1 MNFDFGDEI
10 LRYLLL
16 QVLFMFNFISFE
28 RLLTAS
34 FLTSVHGLPIYA
46 IIFTVSTQLNAFSTL
61 LKERLVESWQQQ
73 QRQQMATKQR
83 ASICFGPAFG
93 HSLRD
98 FLAHNVAYLRLL
110 ADGNRVYGQSVYL
123 FFLVAYPENAY
134 LLMRFLFKN
143 HSTSAWVAVS
153 VLIPQQLFLMF
164 AIQLFAARM
173 AVTFHRPVKP
183 MMTIFQ
189 ELNQNFSNCS
199 TRVFLKVSTYLQH
212 FHMNNRY
219 GIALYGKV
227 GTTTYAS
234 YFKSV
239 VFYMKFL
246 VFAYKLFATE
256 K

>member
-73 QRQQMATKQR
+73 RQQMATKQR
-83 ASICFGPAFG
+83 ASICLGPAFG

-189 ELNQNFSNCS
+189 QLNQNFSNCS
-199 TRVFLKVSTYLQH
+199 TRVLLKVSTYLQH
-212 FHMNNRY
+212 FHVNNRY